1 MSGRDETLR
10 VMTDDHGFRVIAAE
24 TTRAAAE
31 VLRRQKVEG
40 PAAKALAELVTAVVL
55 MRETMA
61 PDLRVQGILKGGKGR
76 GTLVGDSFP
85 EGEVRGLAQL
95 GSVPVGQSF
104 SIGEGALLQMMRTL
118 ANGSLQQGIVD
129 VATAGGVGEAFTAYL
144 QESEQL
150 VCIARVASRFEGD
163 QLVAAGGYVVQVLPE
178 AERPV
183 HLVMTQRLEDFPSMD
198 SLLAQEEFSVK
209 LLVDELVYGMPSTE
223 LARGEVRFGC
233 RCSETSMLTALA
245 SLPRS
250 DIQEMI
256 DDGKGLEIACDYC
269 GSEYDLAVER
279 LRALLATS

>member
-1 MSGRDETLR
+1 MSGRDQTLR
-10 VMTDDHGFRVIAAE
+10 VMTDDHGFRVVAAE

-31 VLRRQKVEG
+31 VLRRQHVDG
-40 PAAKALAELVTAVVL
+40 AAAKALAELVTAVVL

-61 PDLRVQGILKGGKGR
+61 PDLRVQGILKGGKAR

-95 GSVPVGQSF
+95 GSLPAGQSF
-104 SIGEGALLQMMRTL
+104 SLGEGSLLQMMRSL
-118 ANGSLQQGIVD
+118 VHGGLQQGIVD

-150 VCIARVASRFEGD
+150 VCIARVGTRFVGD

-178 AERPV
+178 AERPA
-183 HLVMTQRLEDFPSMD
+183 HLVMTQRLEDFPTIETFLERD
-198 SLLAQEEFSVK
+198 DFSVR

-223 LARGEVRFGC
+223 LATGELRFGC
-233 RCSETSMLTALA
+233 RCSEATMLSAIA
-245 SLPRS
+245 SLPKS

-269 GSEYDLAVER
+269 GAEYNVAVAR
-279 LRALLATS
+279 LRALVSSS

>member
-1 MSGRDETLR
+1 VSPL
-10 VMTDDHGFRVIAAE
+10 VS
-24 TTRAAAE
+24 
-31 VLRRQKVEG
+31 
-40 PAAKALAELVTAVVL
+40 KATSSWRL
-55 MRETMA
+55 
-61 PDLRVQGILKGGKGR
+61 
-76 GTLVGDSFP
+76 
-85 EGEVRGLAQL
+85 
-95 GSVPVGQSF
+95 
-104 SIGEGALLQMMRTL
+104 
-118 ANGSLQQGIVD
+118 
-129 VATAGGVGEAFTAYL
+129 
-144 QESEQL
+144 
-150 VCIARVASRFEGD
+150 
-163 QLVAAGGYVVQVLPE
+163 GGYVVQVLPE

>member
-1 MSGRDETLR
+1 
-10 VMTDDHGFRVIAAE
+10 MTDDHGFRVIAAE

-85 EGEVRGLAQL
+85 EGDVRGLAQL
-95 GSVPVGQSF
+95 GSVPAGQSF
-104 SIGEGALLQMMRTL
+104 SIGEGALLQTMRTL

-129 VATAGGVGEAFTAYL
+129 VAAAGGVGEAFTAYL
-144 QESEQL
+144 QTSEQL
-150 VCIARVASRFEGD
+150 VCIARVGARLEGGE
-163 QLVAAGGYVVQVLPE
+163 LVASGGYVVQVLPE
-178 AERPV
+178 AERPAS
-183 HLVMTQRLEDFPSMD
+183 LVMTQRLEDFPSVE
-198 SLLAQEEFSVK
+198 SLLAKGDFSVQ

-223 LARGEVRFGC
+223 LARAELRFGC
-233 RCSETSMLTALA
+233 RCSETSMLGALA

-256 DDGKGLEIACDYC
+256 DDGQGLEIACDYC
-269 GSEYDLAVER
+269 GSEYQLAVER